1 MINIFDY
8 LLLVFFKINKTTIHH
23 IMIIMSILTTFLIPI
38 FFIIILFLIFLI
50 NIIPNLMGD
59 FDPDLTSNNIMY
71 RRKNNRHS

>member
-1 MINIFDY
+1 MIQIFNY
-8 LLLVFFKINKTTIHH
+8 LLLFYFKINKTTIHH

-59 FDPDLTSNNIMY
+59 FDPDLTSDNIMY
-71 RRKNNRHS
+71 RKKNNRHS